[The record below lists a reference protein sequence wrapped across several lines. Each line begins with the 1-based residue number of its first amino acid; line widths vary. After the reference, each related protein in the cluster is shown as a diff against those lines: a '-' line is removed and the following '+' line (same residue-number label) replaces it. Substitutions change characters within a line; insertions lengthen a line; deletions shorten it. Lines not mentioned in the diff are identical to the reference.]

1 MEFDRLAAMAVCP
14 CCGRETGDS
23 TCPGCGYPDLYT
35 PDAGERY
42 ALVAYREVK
51 GGVKKEEAVQTARYL
66 SRRCCLGEDVVARVM
81 DTVYYTSSRYQW
93 AGRAVL
99 RRGIPAAAALWM
111 AEHRPAEG
119 LNLRIVEDDGEAEDV
134 LLRKGEAMPLPPRA
148 ETPGEK
154 KERRPLSFWE
164 VAGAVALGNLI
175 VLPVW
180 LFVLA
185 LFF

>member
-1 MEFDRLAAMAVCP
+1 MEFDQLAAMAVCP

-35 PDAGERY
+35 PDTGERY

-93 AGRAVL
+93 A
-99 RRGIPAAAALWM
+99 
-111 AEHRPAEG
+111 
-119 LNLRIVEDDGEAEDV
+119 
-134 LLRKGEAMPLPPRA
+134 

-154 KERRPLSFWE
+154 KERLPLSFWE

-180 LFVLA
+180 LFLLA

>member
-1 MEFDRLAAMAVCP
+1 MRFEERTVMTVCP
-14 CCGRETGDS
+14 CCGRETADS
-23 TCPGCGYPDLYT
+23 VCPGCGYPDLYT
-35 PDAGERY
+35 PDTGGRY

-51 GGVKKEEAVQTARYL
+51 GGVKEEEAVQIARYL
-66 SRRCCLGEDVVARVM
+66 SRRCCLGEEVTARVM
-81 DTVYYTSSRYQW
+81 DAVYYTSSRHAW

-119 LNLRIVEDDGEAEDV
+119 LCLCIVEDDGEAEDV
-134 LLRKGEAMPLPPRA
+134 LLRKREAMPLPSRA

-154 KERRPLSFWE
+154 KERGPLSFWE
-164 VAGAVALGNLI
+164 MVGAVALGNLI
-175 VLPVW
+175 VLPLW
-180 LFVLA
+180 FFLLR

>member
-23 TCPGCGYPDLYT
+23 ICPGCGYPDLYT

-99 RRGIPAAAALWM
+99 RRGIPAAA
-111 AEHRPAEG
+111 
-119 LNLRIVEDDGEAEDV
+119 DDGEAEDV
-134 LLRKGEAMPLPPRA
+134 LLRKGEAMPLPPWA

>member
-14 CCGRETGDS
+14 CCGRDTGDS
-23 TCPGCGYPDLYT
+23 ICPGCGYPDLYT

-111 AEHRPAEG
+111 AEHRPAE
-119 LNLRIVEDDGEAEDV
+119 
-134 LLRKGEAMPLPPRA
+134 
-148 ETPGEK
+148 TPGEK